1 MIVLVSPKTQ
11 KIDTKNA
18 NFLAEIITKLL
29 PENIEKRPGRVFYGS
44 VIAQDVIV

>member
-29 PENIEKRPGRVFYGS
+29 PEKEKGHSTGRHSLNVFSGLN
-44 VIAQDVIV
+44 